1 MTRPGMR
8 AVIPAQAGIRS
19 TLPWTPACAGVTGGI
34 HVIPANAGIQSTFT
48 WTPAFAGVT
57 TTLAARG

>member
-19 TLPWTPACAGVTGGI
+19 TLPWTPACAGVTVRIGD
-34 HVIPANAGIQSTFT
+34 ADQSTFT
-48 WTPAFAGVT
+48 
-57 TTLAARG
+57 